1 METSYRP
8 DLFKGQVALVT
19 GGGSGIGREIAMRFA
34 ALGAK
39 VLVCGR
45 KQDTL
50 DETCGMIREAGGEA
64 EPFALNIREPERCLA
79 AVAHAWELWER
90 LDTLVNNAGGQF
102 GQAAID
108 ISTKGWNAVIDTN
121 LNGTWHMMQ
130 AAAKS
135 WRDRERGGSIINI
148 VLDIQRGIPGMAHS
162 VAARGGVI
170 YLSKTVAV
178 EWAPLGIRVNCIAP
192 GLIKSS
198 GFELYEP
205 AVQRKSLHDSN
216 PMRRMGE
223 TADIAEGC
231 LYLAS
236 PGGRF
241 VTGEVLTIDGGQQ
254 MWGDVWAIAK
264 PDYFRFED

>member
-1 METSYRP
+1 METSYRA
-8 DLFKGQVALVT
+8 DLFEDQVALVT
-19 GGGSGIGREIAMRFA
+19 GGGSGIGRDIAMRFA

-45 KQDTL
+45 KRDAL
-50 DETCGMIREAGGEA
+50 DETCGMIDAAGGEA
-64 EPFALNIREPERCLA
+64 EPFALDIREREMCQA
-79 AVAHAWELWER
+79 AISRAWERWGR

-108 ISTKGWNAVIDTN
+108 ISARGWSAVIDTN

-130 AAAKS
+130 AAARR
-135 WRDRERGGSIINI
+135 WRDEGRGGCVVNI
-148 VLDIQRGIPGMAHS
+148 VLDIARGIPGMAHS
-162 VAARGGVI
+162 VAARGGVV

-192 GLIKSS
+192 GLIRSS
-198 GFELYEP
+198 GFDLYEP
-205 AVQRKSLHDSN
+205 AVRRKSLNDSN

-241 VTGEVLTIDGGQQ
+241 ITGEVLTIDGGQQ
-254 MWGDVWAIAK
+254 MWGDVWGIAK